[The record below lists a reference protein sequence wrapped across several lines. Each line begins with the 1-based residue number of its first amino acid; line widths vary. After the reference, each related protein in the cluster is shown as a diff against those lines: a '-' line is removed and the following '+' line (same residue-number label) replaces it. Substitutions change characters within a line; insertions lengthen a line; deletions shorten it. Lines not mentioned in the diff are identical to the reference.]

1 MASFG
6 VKSSRRLITCHVDIH
21 RVMLPVVK
29 VYDCSVIWGYRG
41 EARQNR
47 AVANGHSLTNW
58 PDSRHNINPSLAIDI
73 VPYPIDWTSI
83 DRFKELAWVIK
94 GSAQALDVPLEWGG
108 DWENWIVNG
117 KKRKDYAHW
126 QLPRGYE

>member
-1 MASFG
+1 MPAFGAS
-6 VKSSRRLITCHVDIH
+6 SARRLSTCHVDIQM
-21 RVMLPVVK
+21 VMEPVVK

-47 AVANGHSLTNW
+47 AFEDGHSMKKW
-58 PDSRHNINPSLAIDI
+58 PDSRHNTNPSLAIDI

-94 GSAQALDVPLEWGG
+94 GSMSAQGIPLEWGG
-108 DWENWIVNG
+108 EWTF
-117 KKRKDYAHW
+117 KDYAHW

>member
-6 VKSSRRLITCHVDIH
+6 VKSSRRLNTCHVDIQ

-41 EARQNR
+41 KARQNR
-47 AVANGHSLTNW
+47 AFSNGHSKVQW
-58 PDSRHNINPSLAIDI
+58 PDSRHNTNPSLAIDVI
-73 VPYPIDWTSI
+73 PYPVDWTNI

-94 GSAQALDVPLEWGG
+94 GVASCSVIPLEWGG
-108 DWENWIVNG
+108 EW
-117 KKRKDYAHW
+117 KFKDYAHW
-126 QLPRGYE
+126 QLPRGYV